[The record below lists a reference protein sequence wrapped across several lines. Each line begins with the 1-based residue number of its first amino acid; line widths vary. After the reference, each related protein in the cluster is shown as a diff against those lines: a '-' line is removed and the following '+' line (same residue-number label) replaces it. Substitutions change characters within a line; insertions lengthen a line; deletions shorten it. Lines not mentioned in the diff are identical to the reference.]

1 MKTNFGKGLLAF
13 SEGKYEQAFIFFEKS
28 FRENIPPDKHLT
40 LYNMG
45 LSLIFLEDLVPAED
59 CFLKALK
66 YLPNHSDSLH
76 WIAYINFRKGQL
88 STAQDHY
95 LSSLKSHPRSHTSI
109 NGCIHFFIEQ
119 GLNGEE
125 INSFLNKNGVQLKDN
140 EHFYLQLADSVNV
153 TINSNISFSLIGI
166 DPRSTMQKSINNY
179 GCYEPLMVKKILEHV
194 GESDIVYDIGAHV
207 GYYSCIFNHVTKSKE
222 VVSLEPDFYS
232 CNLIKKN
239 TNERGIIVNKFI
251 GSELGRNITTL
262 SELSSMLSLQPSVIK
277 MDIEGFEVEAF
288 EGGWEMIRN
297 IRPQI
302 FLEIH
307 PKFIHKRNPKSFE
320 KLVADLFKLY
330 NIDYVRN
337 HWGSIK
343 GKETCKNEWAK
354 ATPDI
359 IFKIANEI
367 IFNDQRP
374 NAFALH
380 CFQSNF

>member
-13 SEGKYEQAFIFFEKS
+13 SEGKYEQAFTFFEKS
-28 FRENIPPDKHLT
+28 YRENIPTDKHLS

-45 LSLIFLEDLVPAED
+45 LSLIFLEDLVPAQD
-59 CFLKALK
+59 YFLKALK

-76 WIAYINFRKGQL
+76 WIAYINFKKGQL

-95 LSSLKSHPRSHTSI
+95 LSSLKSSPRSQTSI

-125 INSFLNKNGVQLKDN
+125 INVFLNKNGVQLKEN
-140 EHFYLQLADSVNV
+140 ENFNLKLADSVNV
-153 TINSNISFSLIGI
+153 SIDSNISFSLIGI

-179 GCYEPLMVKKILEHV
+179 GCYEPLMVKKILKNVQET
-194 GESDIVYDIGAHV
+194 DIVYDIGAHI
-207 GYYSCIFNHVTKSKE
+207 GYYSSIFNKVTKSKE

-232 CNLIKKN
+232 SNLIKRN
-239 TNERGIIVNKFI
+239 TNERGIVVNKFI
-251 GSELGRNITTL
+251 GSKLGYNTTTL
-262 SELSSMLSLQPSVIK
+262 NDLSSMLNLEPSVIK

-288 EGGWEMIRN
+288 EGGWEIIRN
-297 IRPQI
+297 LRPQI

-307 PKFIHKRNPKSFE
+307 PKFINKRNPTAFK
-320 KLVADLFKLY
+320 KLIDELFKLY
-330 NIDYVRN
+330 NMEYARN
-337 HWGSIK
+337 HWGQIK
-343 GKETCKNEWAK
+343 GEETFNSEWEK

-367 IFNDQRP
+367 IFNDQKP
-374 NAFALH
+374 NAFAIH
-380 CFQSNF
+380 CY

>member
-13 SEGKYEQAFIFFEKS
+13 SEGKYEQAFTFFEKS
-28 FRENIPPDKHLT
+28 YRENIPTDKHLT

-59 CFLKALK
+59 YFLKALR

-76 WIAYINFRKGQL
+76 WIAYINFKNGQL

-95 LSSLKSHPRSHTSI
+95 LSSLKSNPRSQTSI
-109 NGCIHFFIEQ
+109 NGSIHFFIEQ

-125 INSFLNKNGVQLKDN
+125 INVLLNKSGVQLKEN
-140 EHFYLQLADSVNV
+140 ENFYLKLADSVNV
-153 TINSNISFSLIGI
+153 SIDSNICFSLIGI

-179 GCYEPLMVKKILEHV
+179 GCYEPLMVKKILKNVRET
-194 GESDIVYDIGAHV
+194 DIVYDIGAHI
-207 GYYSCIFNHVTKSKE
+207 GYYSSIFNKLTKSKE

-232 CNLIKKN
+232 SNLIKRN
-239 TNERGIIVNKFI
+239 TNERGIVVNKFI
-251 GSELGRNITTL
+251 GSKLGYNTTTL
-262 SELSSMLSLQPSVIK
+262 NDLSSMLNLEPSVIK

-288 EGGWEMIRN
+288 EGGWEIIRN
-297 IRPQI
+297 LRPQI

-307 PKFIHKRNPKSFE
+307 PKFINKRNPPAFN
-320 KLVADLFKLY
+320 KLIDELFKLY
-330 NIDYVRN
+330 NIEYARN
-337 HWGSIK
+337 HWGQIK
-343 GKETCKNEWAK
+343 GEETFHNEWEK

-359 IFKIANEI
+359 IFKIADEI
-367 IFNDQRP
+367 ILNNQKP

-380 CFQSNF
+380 CF